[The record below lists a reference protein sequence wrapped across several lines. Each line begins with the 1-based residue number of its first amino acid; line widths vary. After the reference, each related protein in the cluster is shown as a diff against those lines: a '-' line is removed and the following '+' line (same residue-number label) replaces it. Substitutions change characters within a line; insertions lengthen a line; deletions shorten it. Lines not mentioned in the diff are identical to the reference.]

1 MLSSDIFEKLWA
13 ASGRQFGRDE
23 LDNVRLGWAMARAYM
38 ERGSGDRGP
47 PTQTRSGVMFHA
59 FDPTPDEVNLE
70 DLGTPV
76 QRWNGATGAYFT
88 PQHAVHCAEYVRD
101 HVGSPWEQYEA
112 LMHDAHEYGCMDL
125 PGPWLRWDSP
135 IGEMLRE
142 MERKV
147 VAVVR
152 PRCGIFGS
160 LSPIVKRADHVL
172 LVTEARDFLPNCP
185 PEWKRPNEAPLSR
198 RLSRWTAEHA
208 EFEWWLYV
216 RSLLEQIAPEQKA
229 AATLAGD
236 ADPITWERV
245 TALYEVLACARRM
258 VARMS
263 ADVPTLRRTPGVS

>member
-1 MLSSDIFEKLWA
+1 MS
-13 ASGRQFGRDE
+13 
-23 LDNVRLGWAMARAYM
+23 
-38 ERGSGDRGP
+38 DRGP

-76 QRWNGATGAYFT
+76 QRWNGAAGAYFT

-101 HVGSPWEQYEA
+101 HDGSLWEQYEA

-125 PGPWLRWDSP
+125 PGPWLRWDSRV
-135 IGEMLRE
+135 GEVLRE

-147 VAVVR
+147 CAVVR
-152 PRCGIFGS
+152 PRCGIFGA

-172 LVTEARDFLPNCP
+172 LVTEARDLLPGGPTDN
-185 PEWKRPNEAPLSR
+185 WTAGIREAPLAR
-198 RLSRWTAEHA
+198 RLSRWTSEHA

-229 AATLAGD
+229 LAVTSRDGRSE
-236 ADPITWERV
+236 TWERV
-245 TALYEVLACARRM
+245 TALHEVLACARRM

-263 ADVPTLRRTPGVS
+263 ADVPTLRRTSGVS